1 MSPGLFQFFFCFHDA
16 RSKMNKEPQLDISV
30 VIPCYNEVQ
39 SLREL
44 YERLCA
50 VLTPVT
56 TQFELLFVDDGS
68 TDGSLEVLKELH
80 ARDSRVKVIH
90 FRKNFGKAQA
100 LSHGFSNCRGE
111 KIITLDADLQDLPEE
126 IPKLLAWLG
135 EGFDLVSGWKRKRE
149 DAIGKRLTSRVFNFF
164 TSLFTGVRIHD
175 FNCGLKAYRREVT
188 EEMDLYGE
196 LYRFIPA
203 VAAWKGFRVGEVI
216 VSHGPRRYGKSK
228 FGIERFFRGFFDLLT
243 IVMLTKYTQRPLH
256 FFGGLG
262 MLLSL
267 AGFSIDGYL
276 AFQWFRGTYLSN
288 RPILLLGTLLI
299 ILGIQFIFFGLLGEL
314 IVFSSKKESDHIVRD
329 TYGIE

>member
-1 MSPGLFQFFFCFHDA
+1 MNNKFQI
-16 RSKMNKEPQLDISV
+16 DISV
-30 VIPCYNEVQ
+30 VIPCYNEEQ
-39 SLREL
+39 GLQEL
-44 YERLCA
+44 YRRLCA
-50 VLTPVT
+50 VLEPITA
-56 TQFELLFVDDGS
+56 QFELLFVDDGS
-68 TDGSLEVLKELH
+68 TDRSMDILKELH
-80 ARDSRVKVIH
+80 AQDRRVKVIH

-100 LSHGFSNCRGE
+100 LSHGFLNCRGE
-111 KIITLDADLQDLPEE
+111 KVVTIDADLQDFPEE
-126 IPKLLAWLG
+126 IPKLVAWLG

-149 DAIGKRLTSRVFNFF
+149 DSIGKRLTSRIFNFF
-164 TSLFTGVRIHD
+164 TALFTGVKIHD
-175 FNCGLKAYRREVT
+175 FNCGLKAYRRVVT
-188 EEMDLYGE
+188 EEMELYGE

-262 MLLSL
+262 MMLSC
-267 AGFSIDGYL
+267 AGFSIDAYL
-276 AFQWFRGTYLSN
+276 ALQWFRGTYLSN

-314 IVFSSKKESDHIVRD
+314 IVFSSKKDSDHIVRD
-329 TYGIE
+329 KYGIE